1 MCLHNGMIFRFPTQ
15 NVNEPVDKT
24 RQHNLGNLHT
34 GMGGPLPATSVGKQL
49 SCAIAL
55 WRPIGFGCAGNS
67 GESSPKNWGC
77 VGHFA
82 SRPLQGTE
90 MWRIERSLFD
100 GRLPELFCYLCY
112 FIRSHS
118 LSFYNGKGHPIIC
131 HESEEERHIALSIHN
146 VRARRG

>member
-1 MCLHNGMIFRFPTQ
+1 MSQLIKRVSITLETCTLGW
-15 NVNEPVDKT
+15 VDHS
-24 RQHNLGNLHT
+24 Q
-34 GMGGPLPATSVGKQL
+34 LPRVWASNYT
-49 SCAIAL
+49 AL
-55 WRPIGFGCAGNS
+55 LLRRPIGFGCAGNS

-146 VRARRG
+146 VRA